1 MVKDQSRR
9 NFFLTAPL
17 AAVSLSLADKSLFAA
32 TISSAE
38 ASSAEIQTAEAASH
52 DPFTL
57 FSASTLAGIVKG
69 LQAAPGNYQLSGSK
83 TTPFTAVITVE
94 TSKSAKEFEY
104 HEHRDHIFQI
114 LEGSTQYELGGTPQS
129 PRSNGPGEWL
139 APASEG
145 ARSLTLNK
153 GDMLLIP
160 RGTPHKRSTPGT
172 VTLSL
177 ISIQDVPRA

>member
-9 NFFLTAPL
+9 NFILTAPL
-17 AAVSLSLADKSLFAA
+17 AAVSLSLADKSLFAS
-32 TISSAE
+32 TI
-38 ASSAEIQTAEAASH
+38 SSAEIQTAEAASH

-57 FSASTLAGIVKG
+57 FSASALAGIVKG

>member
-17 AAVSLSLADKSLFAA
+17 AAVSLSLADKSLFAS

-38 ASSAEIQTAEAASH
+38 AASTASQTAEAASP

-57 FSASTLAGIVKG
+57 FSASSLEAIAKG
-69 LQAAPGNYQLSGSK
+69 LQAAPGNHQLAGSK
-83 TTPFTAVITVE
+83 TTPFTIVITAE

-114 LEGSTQYELGGTPQS
+114 LEGTTQYELGGTPQS
-129 PRSNGPGEWL
+129 PHSNGPGEWL
-139 APASEG
+139 APASDG
-145 ARSLTLNK
+145 SRSITLHK
-153 GDMLLIP
+153 GDMLVIP
-160 RGTPHKRSTPGT
+160 RGTPHKRTTTGS

>member
-1 MVKDQSRR
+1 MAKNQTRR
-9 NFFLTAPL
+9 DFFLTAPL
-17 AAVSLSLADKSLFAA
+17 AAAATLSLSETMLSP
-32 TISSAE
+32 S
-38 ASSAEIQTAEAASH
+38 TAEAQSIPAGQFQL
-52 DPFTL
+52 FT
-57 FSASTLAGIVKG
+57 AANLAGIIRG
-69 LQAAPGNYQLSGSK
+69 LQASPGNNQLSGSK

-94 TSKSAKEFEY
+94 TNKSAKEFEY

-114 LEGSTQYELGGTPQS
+114 IDGSTQYELGGTPQT

-139 APASEG
+139 APASDG

-153 GDMLLIP
+153 GDMLIIP
-160 RGTPHKRSTPGT
+160 RGMPHKRSTTGS